1 MIGEKQMLM
10 SKPAIQEAVPIVII
24 ALNRNGRAMMTRDM
38 ELIRKILLEIK
49 ARENVRM
56 STMTI
61 PGYEDW
67 VLARHLELLLEAGL
81 IDGLKSAPLMEPHPT
96 IMVKDLTWEGH
107 DFAAAVENDGVW
119 SKIKEK
125 FSAKEMA
132 TMPLSILKGAAIAVL
147 QHAVMAKLGM

>member
-1 MIGEKQMLM
+1 MLM

-49 ARENVRM
+49 GRENVRM

-81 IDGLKSAPLMEPHPT
+81 IDGLKSAPLSEPYPT

-107 DFAAAVENDGVW
+107 DFLAAVENDGVW
-119 SKIKEK
+119 SRIKET
-125 FSAKEMA
+125 FSAKELA
-132 TMPLSILKGAAIAVL
+132 AMPLSILKGASLAVL
-147 QHAVMAKLGM
+147 QHVVMAKLGM